1 MHSLLKTTFHKTIF
15 NTNNIFSLSK
25 EHQKC
30 CNCSANAVK
39 TNSMLWSF
47 QVMSKA
53 GISIYCLW
61 TTYLRC
67 LSIIYSKTVKCFKLM
82 FITLNVWLI
91 LSWRMLDWSKIS
103 YTFIIYLPHFLNN
116 THTNTF
122 LCNYFS
128 RCKSK
133 QNFWVRWQWDF

>member
-82 FITLNVWLI
+82 FITQNVWLI
-91 LSWRMLDWSKIS
+91 LSWRILDWSKIS
-103 YTFIIYLPHFLNN
+103 YTFIINLPHFLNN
-116 THTNTF
+116 THQHIPVQ
-122 LCNYFS
+122 LL
-128 RCKSK
+128 
-133 QNFWVRWQWDF
+133 QQM